1 MFFRR
6 SAMAGADKSKQAA
19 KAETVVQAS
28 GKAVNVGPAR
38 GNNSFP
44 VSNKG
49 RANTSSR
56 GGGGAAGDGA
66 GLVAR
71 NAAKAA
77 KSAD

>member
-1 MFFRR
+1 
-6 SAMAGADKSKQAA
+6 MAGADKSKQAA
-19 KAETVVQAS
+19 KAETTVQAS

-44 VSNKG
+44 ASNKG

-66 GLVAR
+66 GVAS
-71 NAAKAA
+71 NAAKAV
-77 KSAD
+77 KSAK